1 MLNPITT
8 HHNHNNQYFQ
18 LSAAESFASRKN
30 STNIKKKI
38 ENFRLKRSKK
48 LTAQFANNLR
58 KNKTQSSLESDSEN
72 SNKTKNLV
80 IHYYPTVIETQRTF
94 GELKVQT
101 FLNFQL

>member
-30 STNIKKKI
+30 STNIKKI